1 MKFDEMAV
9 VISSFTEAGFLLGCY
24 PLLFGL
30 GIRAII
36 HIFKNI

>member
-1 MKFDEMAV
+1 MGLDGFAAMLP
-9 VISSFTEAGFLLGCY
+9 SFVEAGFLLGCF

-30 GIRAII
+30 GVHAVI